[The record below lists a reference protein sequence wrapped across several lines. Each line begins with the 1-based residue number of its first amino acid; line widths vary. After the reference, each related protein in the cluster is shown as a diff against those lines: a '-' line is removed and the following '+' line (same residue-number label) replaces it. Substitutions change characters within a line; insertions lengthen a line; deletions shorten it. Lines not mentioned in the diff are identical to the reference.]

1 MNGILD
7 WVSVGGAFAS
17 FVGML
22 VAFYQARSAK
32 KYRDEAHEAISK
44 IQVSS
49 LAERL
54 KNAQEYVRAISP
66 ESLGTQSANRRGSKI
81 EKTVERIRGEFDTA
95 LSSLPE
101 SSTDHHGREKLSE
114 AQGKLN
120 IYVKSIEGGP
130 DREAWETLQR
140 LLQDTI
146 AELKSYASEARR

>member
-1 MNGILD
+1 MELLD

-32 KYRDEAHEAISK
+32 NYRDEVISK

-54 KNAQEYVRAISP
+54 RNAQEYVFAISP
-66 ESLGTQSANRRGSKI
+66 QSLGTQTANRRGSKI
-81 EKTVERIRGEFDTA
+81 KSTVKRIRGEFDTV

-101 SSTDHHGREKLSE
+101 SSTGHSGRERLSE
-114 AQGKLN
+114 AQEKLN
-120 IYVKSIEGGP
+120 IYVNSIEGVP
-130 DREAWETLQR
+130 DREAWENLQR
-140 LLQDTI
+140 LLQDTVS
-146 AELKSYASEARR
+146 ELKSYASEAGR